1 MKIEWHRKIKDLL
14 DTATYI
20 KDIKGENFFNIS
32 SLIED
37 ISKVYEDFYQYD
49 ENFIENFIVQV

>member
-1 MKIEWHRKIKDLL
+1 MKLEWHRKIKDLL

-20 KDIKGENFFNIS
+20 KDIKGEDFLNIS

-37 ISKVYEDFYQYD
+37 ISRVYKI
-49 ENFIENFIVQV
+49 FINMMKIL